1 MEIKSFLMKFFN
13 YKTSKNSLI
22 LKQIFIYLIILFG
35 GTIDLEEVKSETCN
49 ANPSSTYE
57 SWWGD
62 GSNTSWSELVGN
74 CDKTP
79 EEYGVTVYKMGF
91 CTTNPFEGLAYD
103 GTPGGVSP
111 NFNDCSWSYENSNG
125 EFQMFGPNS
134 STKLNAAFSKRPNNG
149 SYSFAVIEIGPY
161 ISIKQMYGPIEG
173 KTFYT
178 SNYLDQ
184 HNGSIATTN
193 SDFYSRVSIP
203 QKTFQTEMCNSAAQ
217 GLPITGEGT
226 LSGYLLNS
234 SYQTFAQAGTGR
246 NNTTVEDCGEN
257 IHRILGVMDLRA
269 SASGPGP
276 VSISNSTAG
285 LTVLFNVTNIG
296 SNIYNNEIGD
306 SNPLSILYPSG
317 TLPNG
322 LIDEDFQYG
331 ALDRNKFIGIT
342 TGPFSATFIVVEN

>member
-1 MEIKSFLMKFFN
+1 MRFFQ
-13 YKTSKNSLI
+13 I
-22 LKQIFIYLIILFG
+22 LIYLIIIFG
-35 GTIDLEEVKSETCN
+35 GTIDLKEVKSETCN

-134 STKLNAAFSKRPNNG
+134 STKLSAAFSKRPNNG

-184 HNGSIATTN
+184 HNGLQQIAISIQGQ
-193 SDFYSRVSIP
+193 VSYKKHFKRKCVILLL
-203 QKTFQTEMCNSAAQ
+203 KD
-217 GLPITGEGT
+217 
-226 LSGYLLNS
+226 YLLLVKALS
-234 SYQTFAQAGTGR
+234 Q
-246 NNTTVEDCGEN
+246 V
-257 IHRILGVMDLRA
+257 
-269 SASGPGP
+269 
-276 VSISNSTAG
+276 
-285 LTVLFNVTNIG
+285 
-296 SNIYNNEIGD
+296 IY
-306 SNPLSILYPSG
+306 
-317 TLPNG
+317 
-322 LIDEDFQYG
+322 
-331 ALDRNKFIGIT
+331 
-342 TGPFSATFIVVEN
+342 

>member
-1 MEIKSFLMKFFN
+1 MEIKFFLMKFFN
-13 YKTSKNSLI
+13 YMTSKNSLI
-22 LKQIFIYLIILFG
+22 LKQIFIYLIIIFG
-35 GTIDLEEVKSETCN
+35 GTIDLKEVKSETCN

-62 GSNTSWSELVGN
+62 PGDASFDQLVGN

-91 CTTNPFEGLAYD
+91 CNTNPFEGLAYD

-111 NFNDCSWSYENSNG
+111 NFNDCSWTYENNSG

-134 STKLNAAFSKRPNNG
+134 SVKLNATFSKRPTNG

-178 SNYLDQ
+178 SEYLDQ

-193 SDFYSRVSIP
+193 MDFYKRVRIL

-217 GLPITGEGT
+217 GLPINGEGT

-234 SYQTFAQAGTGR
+234 SYQTYQQAGTGR
-246 NNTTVEDCGEN
+246 NDTTVENCGEN
-257 IHRILGVMDLRA
+257 IHRILGVMDLRT

-276 VSISNSTAG
+276 VSITDSTVG

-296 SNIYNNEIGD
+296 SNIYNNENSGT
-306 SNPLSILYPSG
+306 NPLSILYPSG

-322 LIDEDFQYG
+322 LIDEEFQFNSNG
-331 ALDRNKFIGIT
+331 RNYFIGIG
-342 TGPFSATFIVVEN
+342 TGPFSATFTVVEN